1 MQNNV
6 LRDALKHFKFNE
18 KGASYM
24 CEIMEKCIA
33 EERAEDMKVIAG
45 CVECA
50 IRDGKTF
57 EEAIAKLHIPDSY
70 REDILKILQT
80 GEK

>member
-1 MQNNV
+1 
-6 LRDALKHFKFNE
+6 
-18 KGASYM
+18 
-24 CEIMEKCIA
+24 
-33 EERAEDMKVIAG
+33 MKVIAG